1 MNNELGIMFLIG
13 LLIGAAVTFAVGLTQ
28 GSTTIGYERCL
39 MDIKQEGLPFIQ
51 KKWEFDHR
59 STP

>member
-1 MNNELGIMFLIG
+1 MNNEVGIMFLIG
-13 LLIGAAVTFAVGLTQ
+13 LLIGTAAALAVGLIQ
-28 GSTTIGYERCL
+28 GSTIGYERCL

-59 STP
+59 IRR